1 MAGASA
7 GGRAR
12 PAAAGGALLD
22 AIERRLGV
30 TVIGLA
36 AVGLAAA
43 GAVVA
48 RAAHSSGIMLLA
60 YGVVLVLALAWAL
73 GRRPP
78 AVVAERRSLP
88 TRVRAGRTVTVEL
101 EVSALRRVTTLILE
115 EGLDDQLGE
124 AVRIPLPVLGGG
136 EVVTHSYS
144 FTPRLRGVRSVGP
157 LVAEWND
164 PFGLTRRRVVLCPA
178 RQLIVHPAV
187 EPVAVR
193 VTNREWQEPPV
204 RPPVLK
210 PWPTGFE
217 LYGLREYVHGD
228 DPRRIVWR
236 AVAQHGK
243 YMVRESEQGITD
255 RVNILLDTDQ
265 DLHSPGEPSETF
277 ENAVRT
283 AASLAVKHLE
293 DGFAV
298 TLEINSTCLVHS
310 ARGRGRIVPV
320 LDTLAAVRTERAP
333 LTRSL
338 QRLFFDQHRNAH
350 NILVTPHLDP
360 EAAARVRV
368 LRERGVS
375 LLLVLVLWDDTDPA
389 TIHRATTLGC
399 SVVEVS
405 TGVLLQNLFRNVVR
419 ARI

>member
-1 MAGASA
+1 MLG
-7 GGRAR
+7 
-12 PAAAGGALLD
+12 PL
-22 AIERRLGV
+22 ERRLGV
-30 TVIGLA
+30 TAIGLA
-36 AVGLAAA
+36 ALGLAAL

-60 YGVVLVLALAWAL
+60 YGVVLVMALAWAL

-78 AVVAERRSLP
+78 AVGAERHSLP
-88 TRVRAGRTVTVEL
+88 TRVRAGRPVTVEL
-101 EVSALRRVTTLILE
+101 EVSARRRATTLILE

-124 AVRIPLPVLGGG
+124 AVRIPLPVLAGG
-136 EVVTHSYS
+136 EVTTHSYT
-144 FTPRLRGVRSVGP
+144 FTPRLRGVRTVGP

-178 RQLIVHPAV
+178 RQLIVHPAA

-217 LYGLREYVHGD
+217 LYGLRDYVHGD

-243 YMVRESEQGITD
+243 YLVRESEQGITD

-265 DLHSPGEPSETF
+265 ELHSPGEPSETF
-277 ENAVRT
+277 ENALRT
-283 AASLAVKHLE
+283 VASLAVKHLE

-298 TLEINSTCLVHS
+298 TLEANGGRLVQA

-320 LDTLAAVRTERAP
+320 LDALAALRAERAP
-333 LTRSL
+333 LAGSL
-338 QRLFFDQHRNAH
+338 QRLFFEQHRNTH
-350 NILVTPHLDP
+350 NILVTPHLSP

-368 LRERGVS
+368 LRERGMS
-375 LLLVLVLWDDTDPA
+375 LMLVLVLWDDTDPA
-389 TIHRATTLGC
+389 TVHRATTLGC

-405 TGVLLQNLFRNVVR
+405 TGAPLQNLFRNVVR
-419 ARI
+419 AGL